1 VQKKENLNL
10 SEVLRNKGKSFA
22 EFLAGMSEEER
33 QKGNEAEFLRA
44 EEEHDRFKKAY
55 ENGNCYLCHK
65 PLKSFSKKT
74 PCIHWLLKPK
84 GFKKKDIALVAN
96 KYGVFQIQSLL
107 RWYATEEAF
116 AKNIN
121 NLAAEGTGAKI
132 IELTIRY
139 KNLEWSFSCAESD
152 YLGHQ
157 NSNHAKHPHYHFQMR
172 IDKRPFINFNDFHI
186 PLSESDVINMEAVR
200 SKPDLIS
207 ERNSFGEG
215 MEEMFTEEVI
225 HEVLNSPTSGD
236 SENEAPFKI
245 DSFAYADEGTQIQGE
260 DLYNLIQ
267 EAKEKGVTVA
277 SLLHKL
283 PNAKTEVMVTPGSG
297 VVEQAP
303 RSSRGKKNT

>member
-1 VQKKENLNL
+1 L
-10 SEVLRNKGKSFA
+10 SEILRNKGKSFA
-22 EFLAGMSEEER
+22 EFLAGLSEEER

-44 EEEHDRFKKAY
+44 QEEHDRFKEAY
-55 ENGNCYLCHK
+55 DSGNCYLCHK

-84 GFKKKDIALVAN
+84 GFKKKDMLSIAN
-96 KYGVFQIQSLL
+96 NYGVFQIQSLL

-121 NLAAEGTGAKI
+121 NLSDEGTGSKI

-157 NSNHAKHPHYHFQMR
+157 NSSHAKHPHYHFQMR
-172 IDKRPFINFNDFHI
+172 IDKRPFIGFNDFHF
-186 PLSESDVINMEAVR
+186 PLSESDVINMEAMR

-215 MEEMFTEEVI
+215 MEEIFTEEVI
-225 HEVLNSPTSGD
+225 QEVLNSPTSGD

-245 DSFAYADEGTQIQGE
+245 DSFAYADEGTRIQGE
-260 DLYNLIQ
+260 DLYNIIQ
-267 EAKEKGVTVA
+267 EAREKGVTVA

-283 PNAKTEVMVTPGSG
+283 PNSKTKVMVTPGPG

-303 RSSRGKKNT
+303 RSRGKKNT